1 MFKYFI
7 LKIIVLC
14 IPIDDCIDS
23 NTTSNPTS
31 NPTIGSSITITG
43 SPINSQNNDNDPP
56 TTSLNVPNVNVPNV
70 NVPNVNVPNVN
81 VPNVNVPSVNLQKS
95 IPTFYFRVGDNLS
108 GCPPVQTFVGVGA
121 QGPCNGGQGVLY
133 NTNSKYWAAIN
144 GAVNHCGQQIRVYYN
159 SNNIILTIMDQC
171 PGCGSDNHR
180 IDVGLEA
187 LVELTGSVENACAI
201 NKPLPEVT
209 WEFI

>member
-14 IPIDDCIDS
+14 IPIDDCNTIIDNVSVSPTIDS
-23 NTTSNPTS
+23 P
-31 NPTIGSSITITG
+31 ITIDSPKTNK
-43 SPINSQNNDNDPP
+43 PINNQNSDFSI
-56 TTSLNVPNVNVPNV
+56 TSLNVPNVNVPG
-70 NVPNVNVPNVN
+70 
-81 VPNVNVPSVNLQKS
+81 VNLQKS
-95 IPTFYFRVGDNLS
+95 IPTFYFRIGENLS
-108 GCPPVQTFVGVGA
+108 GCPSVQTFVGDGA

-144 GAVNHCGQQIRVYYN
+144 GAANHCGQQIRVYYGT
-159 SNNIILTIMDQC
+159 NNIVLIVMDQC

>member
-56 TTSLNVPNVNVPNV
+56 TTSLNVPNVNVP
-70 NVPNVNVPNVN
+70 
-81 VPNVNVPSVNLQKS
+81 SVNLQKS

-144 GAVNHCGQQIRVYYN
+144 GAANHCGQQIRVYYN